1 MLLAVPGL
9 RCPAG
14 FSLAVLSGPLQGGG
28 LPVRRGLAGTGLRA
42 LRQWAQ
48 QLRPPGS
55 AAQTQCPW
63 PTGSAAL
70 RHVGSSRTRGQTLAS
85 CTGRGFFTS
94 EPTRGALLDVFVRN
108 FCVYVPDGS
117 WCLVFFFVCV
127 CVSLPWCWFWSDPH
141 LIEYSGK
148 HSVFFSFLKVF
159 VRNWYHFFPEM
170 CGRIHHWNHLDLES
184 FSWKISFPE
193 SSVSLINVSL
203 FRLFFLLIFVN
214 LCVS

>member
-1 MLLAVPGL
+1 MSVSCMLLAVPGL

-28 LPVRRGLAGTGLRA
+28 LPVRRGLTGTGLRA

-117 WCLVFFFVCV
+117 
-127 CVSLPWCWFWSDPH
+127 
-141 LIEYSGK
+141 
-148 HSVFFSFLKVF
+148 
-159 VRNWYHFFPEM
+159 
-170 CGRIHHWNHLDLES
+170 
-184 FSWKISFPE
+184 
-193 SSVSLINVSL
+193 
-203 FRLFFLLIFVN
+203 
-214 LCVS
+214 